1 MVEQHSV
8 RLSELLGLYKAQ
20 HSLFGECPSCG
31 EVFRFSDIRT
41 WHGTPPRD
49 WLTAM
54 RELQKELKAGYGTK
68 PRPKRKPET
77 FVRLT

>member
-1 MVEQHSV
+1 MKP
-8 RLSELLGLYKAQ
+8 SELLELYKAQ
-20 HSLFGECPSCG
+20 HALFGECPSCG

-41 WHGTPPRD
+41 WHGTPPKD

-54 RELQKELKAGYGTK
+54 RELQKELKANSGTK
-68 PRPKRKPET
+68 PRAKRKHET

>member
-1 MVEQHSV
+1 MVEQHFV

-31 EVFRFSDIRT
+31 EVFRFSDVRV

-54 RELQKELKAGYGTK
+54 RELQKELKAGSRTG
-68 PRPKRKPET
+68 PRQKRRRET